1 MIKSMTGFAAVS
13 VDGDVASVDAT
24 LRTVNHRFLDLHLRV
39 PHALAAA
46 EPTLRS
52 LVQARIVR
60 GRAELTVAVER
71 RRPARVEVRV
81 NDALLEQLAR
91 AVEVA
96 RARGLVDGTVTPG
109 DMLRF
114 PQAVSLDEQAPDPEE
129 ASAVVEAVSAAVSQ
143 AVEAVEQ
150 MRVTEGAHLRAEL
163 DGRLEALARFVD
175 RAEAMASDGAERL
188 RQRLT
193 ERVEALTSDTQVD
206 AAHLAQEVVKFV
218 ARSDITE
225 ELVRL
230 RGHVG
235 HWKSLC
241 DGPEPCGR
249 TLEFLLQEMN
259 REVNTLGAKAEGPGV
274 SELVVAAKA
283 ELEKLREQVQN
294 VE

>member
-71 RRPARVEVRV
+71 RRPARVEVRA

-129 ASAVVEAVSAAVSQ
+129 TAAVSQ
-143 AVEAVEQ
+143 AVAAVEQ
-150 MRVTEGAHLRAEL
+150 MRVTEGAHPRAEL

-175 RAEAMASDGAERL
+175 RAEAMATDGAERL